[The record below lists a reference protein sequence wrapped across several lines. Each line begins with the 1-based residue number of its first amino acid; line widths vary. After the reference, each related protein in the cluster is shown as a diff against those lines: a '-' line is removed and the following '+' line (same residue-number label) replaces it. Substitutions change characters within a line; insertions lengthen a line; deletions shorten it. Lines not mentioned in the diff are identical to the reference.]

1 MRYKTIIAL
10 LLFACIF
17 ILVWVFHAVVG
28 FVFNDIVISPY
39 AVVGGLTETFG
50 PDLAWWATLA
60 LVLACLVVAEVAVT
74 TIRQRLSGRVSQKTE
89 DGAHGQ
95 LAKMGTQVWK
105 ELEKDPHF
113 KRQLQDM
120 YDNGV

>member
-1 MRYKTIIAL
+1 MRYKTMIPLI
-10 LLFACIF
+10 LFACIF
-17 ILVWVFHAVVG
+17 ILVWVFHAIIG
-28 FVFNDIVISPY
+28 YMFSDIVISPY
-39 AVVGGLTETFG
+39 AVVGGLMETFG

-60 LVLACLVVAEVAVT
+60 LILACLVVAEVAVT
-74 TIRQRLSGRVSQKTE
+74 TIRQRLSGRVSNKTE
-89 DGAHGQ
+89 DGAPGQ

-120 YDNGV
+120 YKEGI